1 MCIGWYHGWRGTAGH
16 DVYVLAQKEVRFDQ
30 IGKDLII
37 QDSKRLRRRLPERL
51 SCSG

>member
-1 MCIGWYHGWRGTAGH
+1 MMFAWHFA
-16 DVYVLAQKEVRFDQ
+16 LAQKEVRFDL

-51 SCSG
+51 SCSGRTWDSSV